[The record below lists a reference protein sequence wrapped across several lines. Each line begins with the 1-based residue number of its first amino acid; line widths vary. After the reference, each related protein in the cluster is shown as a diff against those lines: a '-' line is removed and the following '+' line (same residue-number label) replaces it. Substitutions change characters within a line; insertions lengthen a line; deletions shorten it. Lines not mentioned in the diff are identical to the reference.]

1 MNQGFSFPFS
11 HGFFG
16 ATINFISSCT
26 IRASMRKECIVFL
39 VLLLVTGTFF
49 HSFFIDSIALDTQNA
64 AGNSYDTYFFNQ
76 TDIPTWTLGDTWTYE
91 SSVFFEGENGSFDGF
106 IQNMVQTVVELVNLT
121 QNETTPFFVVNLSGT
136 ISGELTYGIIT
147 GDLEGTIQG
156 KLCVRSSD
164 LAIISTEIISWG
176 EIDALL
182 FTFDYGLN
190 STLLFNP
197 PLENYDFP
205 LKLED
210 NWEVF
215 SQVTS
220 QGSFY
225 IEDLINESL
234 SGDSLM
240 GGFMEFINIQ
250 NISVPAGIF
259 ESCLLNSLGNESF
272 DYWYSPLVKNSIK
285 SIVNMSSDNSTVNLE
300 MNLTSYSLMDQQI
313 NITHHFMPPSVYAN
327 EHVNI
332 TGEVRDTSTG
342 NVIPNAPVFLRL
354 PYNNQVWNATTN
366 NLGYYHTLI
375 MAPLIYDNTSSN
387 DDIGSD
393 GIIAWTSGDYG
404 EGYRIATLTIKGINC
419 TFVLNEGWNL
429 ISLPTDNI
437 WTAETLGENITGCSV
452 VTMLYGNNDTF
463 VSHVVGTPY
472 DDFPILDGVG
482 YFIYLGHDSYLN
494 MTGLPI
500 TTVNVPI
507 YNEWNLIGWYYDSA
521 TTAESLGQH
530 ITGCDVVSMFNGS
543 TQTFLS
549 HVVGSPHDNF
559 LVTQGMGLFI
569 FASET
574 SMWHGEG

>member
-1 MNQGFSFPFS
+1 
-11 HGFFG
+11 
-16 ATINFISSCT
+16 
-26 IRASMRKECIVFL
+26 MRKECIVFL

-49 HSFFIDSIALDTQNA
+49 HFFFIDSIALNTKNV
-64 AGNSYDTYFFNQ
+64 AGNSYDTYLFNQ
-76 TDIPTWTLGDTWTYE
+76 TDIPTWTIGDTWTYE

-190 STLLFNP
+190 STLLFYP

-220 QGSFY
+220 KGSFY

-240 GGFMEFINIQ
+240 GGFMEFITIQ
-250 NISVPAGIF
+250 NISVPAGAF

-285 SIVNMSSDNSTVNLE
+285 SIVNMSRDNSTVNLE

-354 PYNNQVWNATTN
+354 PYNNQVWNTTTN
-366 NLGYYHTLI
+366 NLGYYHALI

-429 ISLPTDNI
+429 ISIPTENI

-463 VSHVVGTPY
+463 VSHVVGSPY

-507 YNEWNLIGWYYDSA
+507 YIGWNLIGWYHDSA

-530 ITGCDVVSMFNGS
+530 ITDCTVVSMFNGS

-559 LVTQGMGLFI
+559 PVTQGMGLFI
-569 FASET
+569 FASEA